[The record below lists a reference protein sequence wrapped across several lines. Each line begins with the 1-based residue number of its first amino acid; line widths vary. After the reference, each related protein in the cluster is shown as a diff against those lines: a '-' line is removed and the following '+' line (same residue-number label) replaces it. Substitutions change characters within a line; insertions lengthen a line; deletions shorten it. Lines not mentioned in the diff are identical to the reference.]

1 VSNFTLKL
9 LQIGFLQEKD
19 KTILY
24 KIMNFA
30 WKYFKILQLWPE
42 ADFQLA
48 IYAERNVTDFFMPNY
63 Y

>member
-1 VSNFTLKL
+1 MYLEETWIFFSSFNLADVYVFLTLWDKEIPSVSNFTLKL

-30 WKYFKILQLWPE
+30 
-42 ADFQLA
+42 
-48 IYAERNVTDFFMPNY
+48 
-63 Y
+63 